1 MPRYQLKDKCLFVDA
16 YVYDEQTRKPT
27 TKKPDAIPSPH
38 ILDQSTDPAT
48 CLMLNDAAAFI
59 ARFIVLGVDT
69 SIIPQIVQS
78 EYPGAGGIA
87 ANEVEVV
94 RTLMQPYLE
103 DRTFKRTHQP
113 PKAMGAPKKYQG
125 PGGKKGYDLDFSV
138 NWFGIGGVLKG
149 PV

>member
-16 YVYDEQTRKPT
+16 YLYDERTRKPS

-38 ILDQSTDPAT
+38 ILDQSADPAT
-48 CLMLNDAAAFI
+48 CLRLNDAAAFI

-78 EYPGAGGIA
+78 EYPGSGGIA
-87 ANEVEVV
+87 ADEVEVV
-94 RTLMQPYLE
+94 RTLMLPYLE

-113 PKAMGAPKKYQG
+113 PKAQGDPKKYRGQ
-125 PGGKKGYDLDFSV
+125 
-138 NWFGIGGVLKG
+138 WW
-149 PV
+149 